1 MTRAR
6 YDWEAL
12 KKEFLLG
19 DYKSVQEFARKKNL
33 PVNAHFFR
41 KTKGWAEEKRELR
54 ERKERKITEAVVKE
68 QIKQEIDWNLTH
80 LRLWGEFLN
89 ILQKALNDKGS
100 IQNKDGKISAYVLE
114 KFANV
119 MEKAQKGQRL
129 ALGLDEKAEKDD
141 ESLKELIEAI
151 KESTKA
157 LGEEK

>member
-1 MTRAR
+1 MARAR

-89 ILQKALNDKGS
+89 ILQEALNDKDN
-100 IQNKDGKISAYVLE
+100 IQNRDGKISAYILE

-129 ALGLDEKAEKDD
+129 ALGPDEKTEKDD
-141 ESLKELIEAI
+141 DNLKKLIEAI
-151 KESTKA
+151 RESAKA